1 MNDSIIMRYIRQN
14 IRTKVFVN
22 CLILFLLIV
31 FLLAVKKYIPDN
43 YFVNSITGIL
53 GIVLTAIVIDRV
65 NICFDNRN
73 KKIHRDIALRYC
85 KNPIRFYCYIWFTI
99 YDLNQLSRKLKFQQF
114 QNLED
119 FFMSDDFY
127 NSVCSFD
134 FAKCFSSGKTFAQFY
149 ADKQNKSEENFQNI
163 LAKYASKLSLE
174 DIQRL
179 EFFGGGAHLSKVF
192 VSMELL
198 NTYNIST
205 QNDNTQATPINV
217 FKNVSKENFQKHL
230 KKLLALINDYNSV
243 CNPVERWTLETLTW
257 GIFEDANANEHDW

>member
-1 MNDSIIMRYIRQN
+1 MNDNIVNKYIKKIKTRFF
-14 IRTKVFVN
+14 IVYCLLLLLLVLIFVFG
-22 CLILFLLIV
+22 
-31 FLLAVKKYIPDN
+31 KKYISSD
-43 YFVNSITGIL
+43 YFANIVTEIIGIL
-53 GIVLTAIVIDRV
+53 LTVFIIDSIY
-65 NICFDNRN
+65 NYFDNRD
-73 KKIHRDIALRYC
+73 KKIHRDISLRYC
-85 KNPIRFYCYIWFTI
+85 KMPIRFYCYIWFTI
-99 YDLNQLSRKLKFQQF
+99 YEPNQLIRKLRFQQF
-114 QNLED
+114 QNIED

-127 NSVCSFD
+127 DSVCSFN

-149 ADKQNKSEENFQNI
+149 ADKQNTSEENFQNI

-205 QNDNTQATPINV
+205 QNDNTQATLVNV
-217 FKNVSKENFQKHL
+217 FKNISKENFQKHF